1 MKKLLLFLLM
11 IPAFCLVG
19 SNTPKEAK
27 SLENNLV
34 LLVNS
39 KESDEFLDYWE
50 NDFRKTPTCDVKY
63 EDFMVM
69 ITKYQALSSAD
80 KEIVDNTTDVRDGC
94 KIKEVIT
101 TLVNRF
107 YRITPQNTDKK
118 DTLTKSTTIIII
130 VSVAVFGM
138 STISVFF
145 ILKNK
150 KVID

>member
-1 MKKLLLFLLM
+1 M
-11 IPAFCLVG
+11 IPTFCLVG

-34 LLVNS
+34 LLENS
-39 KESDEFLDYWE
+39 KDSDEFIRYWE
-50 NDFRKTPTCDVKY
+50 TDFRTTPTCDVQYDK
-63 EDFMVM
+63 FMEM
-69 ITKYQALSSAD
+69 INKYQALSSED
-80 KEIVDNTTDVRDGC
+80 KQIVDNTTDVRDGC
-94 KIKEVIT
+94 KIKKVIT

-118 DTLTKSTTIIII
+118 DTLTKSATIIII